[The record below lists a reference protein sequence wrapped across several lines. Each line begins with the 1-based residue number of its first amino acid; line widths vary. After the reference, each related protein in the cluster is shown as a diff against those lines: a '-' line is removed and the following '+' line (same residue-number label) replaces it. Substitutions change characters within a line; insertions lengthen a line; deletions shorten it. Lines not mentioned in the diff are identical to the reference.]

1 MTFKLIA
8 CAVAVGAAA
17 MAAVAVGEDSKDG
30 KDKKP
35 KWDVAA
41 PPLPTRAVTIN
52 VDEGTWMNVDVSPDG
67 KTIAFDLLGDI
78 YTLPIVGGTA
88 TRIAEGLPFE
98 MQPQFSPDGSK
109 IAFTSDRG
117 GGDNIWLMNAD
128 GSDKRQ
134 LTQEKFR
141 LTNEPVWSRD
151 GKYVAARKH
160 FTTQRS
166 LGTGEIWLY
175 HVGGGDGVLLVK
187 RANEKLQ
194 KELGEPAFTPDGT
207 GIYYSRNVSS
217 GNIFQYAQDSNTSLF
232 EIERYDLADGEVST
246 VVNGAGGAVRP
257 TPSPDGKKLAFVRR
271 ERGKSKL
278 YVKDLT
284 SGKITK
290 LYDVL
295 DRDLQETW
303 AVHGLYPAMA
313 WLPDSKGI
321 VFWAGGKIRR
331 VDTAGNASVIPFKV
345 ADTRTVIDPPRPHV
359 AVAPD
364 TFKTRMP
371 RNVAVTP
378 GGGRAVFESLGKLYA
393 KALPDGAPRRLTSTK
408 GDTLEFFPSLSR
420 DGKSIVYVEWTDA
433 GLGHIK
439 TVSSSGGSG
448 RTVTAEPGH
457 YRRPRFSPDGKT
469 IVFEKGQGGNLLSA
483 QRSDDPGV
491 YRVPTGG
498 GKAVRVT
505 RSGANP
511 HFGAAGDRVFMTEVE
526 DQKTHLVSSDLNG
539 EAKRKHASG
548 DLVTGYEVSPQGNAV
563 AFTDNYAAYVMPMT
577 PGPQDV
583 SAGKKGSSVPV
594 ARLSDGGATYLTW
607 SDGGR
612 SLNWTLGATLF
623 GARLDDA
630 IPSAP
635 KPKLA
640 EGEKSPTGFEPPKS
654 GVSLA
659 IDVTADK
666 PQGATAFTGARII
679 TMAVGDGGVIEDG
692 VVVVTGNRITAVGP
706 RASVAIPAGART
718 IDVTGKT
725 IIPGLIDAHAHGPL
739 GDDDIVPS
747 QNWSAI
753 AHLALGV
760 TTIFDPSNQASE
772 AFPSAEMQRAGLIQG
787 PRIFTTAEIVYGA
800 KGFRFA
806 DIESYDDALAHIRR
820 LKAQGAHGIK
830 NYNQPRRDQ
839 RQQVVA
845 AAIAED
851 IAVVAEGAS
860 LFTQDVTL
868 IVDGNTSLEHN
879 FPQAVLYEDVVSLFA
894 QTKVAYN
901 PTLVVTYGGLA
912 GDPYWRLNTDVWT
925 HPILSRH
932 VPPHI
937 LQPAN
942 VRRTKAPE
950 EDFVDRAS
958 AREAKKLMDRG
969 VTVSIGAHGQ
979 EEGMGSHWELWSFVR
994 GGMSPLEALKTG
1006 TVNPA
1011 KHLGFAADIGSIEA
1025 GKLADMVILSA
1036 NPLEDIRNS
1045 DKIES
1050 VMQNGRLY
1058 DAATMHEVVTG
1069 KHKRAPYYWETDPG
1083 TVGAAA
1089 GGHSHGDD

>member
-1 MTFKLIA
+1 MTLKLIA

-17 MAAVAVGEDSKDG
+17 MAAVAMGED
-30 KDKKP
+30 KKA

-41 PPLPTRAVTIN
+41 PPLPTRPVNIS

-78 YTLPIVGGTA
+78 YTLPIGGGAA
-88 TRIAEGLPFE
+88 TRVAEGLPFE
-98 MQPQFSPDGSK
+98 MQPQFSPDGRK

-117 GGDNIWLMNAD
+117 GGDNIWVMNAD

-151 GKYVAARKH
+151 GKYIAARKH

-175 HVGGGDGVLLVK
+175 HLGGGDGVLLVK
-187 RANEKLQ
+187 RANERLQ
-194 KELGEPAFTPDGT
+194 KELGEPAFTPDGS

-217 GNIFQYAQDSNTSLF
+217 GNIFQYAQDSNASLF
-232 EIERYDLADGEVST
+232 EIERYDLSDGEVST
-246 VVNGAGGAVRP
+246 VVRGAGGAVRP

-271 ERGKSKL
+271 ERNVSTL
-278 YVKDLT
+278 FVKDLAT
-284 SGKITK
+284 GKINK
-290 LYDVL
+290 LYAPL

-303 AVHGLYPAMA
+303 AVHGIYPAMD
-313 WLPDSKGI
+313 WMPDSKSV

-331 VDTAGNASVIPFKV
+331 VDLSGASNIIPFKV
-345 ADTRTVIDPPRPHV
+345 NDTRVVIDPPRPQV
-359 AVAPD
+359 DVAPGSVD
-364 TFKTRMP
+364 VLMP
-371 RNVAVTP
+371 RYPTVSPDGTRV
-378 GGGRAVFESLGKLYA
+378 VFEATGKLYTQASGGAA
-393 KALPDGAPRRLTSTK
+393 KRLTSS
-408 GDTLEFFPSLSR
+408 DRAYPFELFPSFSR
-420 DGKSIVYVEWTDA
+420 DGKSIVYVEWTDE
-433 GLGHIK
+433 GLGRIR
-439 TVSSSGGSG
+439 VASASGGSG
-448 RTVTAEPGH
+448 RNVTAVPGH

-469 IVFEKGQGGNLLSA
+469 IVYEKGQGGNLLSA
-483 QRSDDPGV
+483 LHSDDPGI
-491 YRVPTGG
+491 YLIPTAGG
-498 GKAVRVT
+498 APKRVT
-505 RSGANP
+505 RSGSNP
-511 HFGAAGDRVFMTEVE
+511 HFGAAGDRVYLMEVE
-526 DQKTHLVSSDLNG
+526 DQKTHLVSVDLNG
-539 EAKRKHASG
+539 EAKRVHATG
-548 DLVTGYEVSPQGNAV
+548 DLVTGYEVSPKGDAV
-563 AFTDNYAAYVMPMT
+563 AFIDNYAAYVMPLT

-583 SAGKKGSSVPV
+583 SAGKKGSAVPV
-594 ARLSDGGATYLTW
+594 VRLSEGGATYPVW
-607 SDGGR
+607 SGNGSR
-612 SLNWTLGATLF
+612 VHWTLGRTLCE
-623 GARLDDA
+623 ALLADA

-635 KPKLA
+635 KPKAA
-640 EGEKSPTGFEPPKS
+640 EGEKPPSGFQPPAKGEELLVTLNGDVPTG
-654 GVSLA
+654 
-659 IDVTADK
+659 VTALV
-666 PQGATAFTGARII
+666 GGRVI
-679 TMAVGDGGVIEDG
+679 TMADDKGGVIEDG
-692 VVVVTGNRITAVGP
+692 VVVISGNRVAAVGQ
-706 RASVAIPAGART
+706 RGQVTVPAGARVV
-718 IDVTGKT
+718 DVSGKT

-739 GDDDIVPS
+739 GDDDIVPR

-760 TTIFDPSNQASE
+760 TTVFDPSNQASE
-772 AFPSAEMQRAGLIQG
+772 AFPAQEMQRAGLILG

-806 DIESYDDALAHIRR
+806 DIDSYDDALAHVRR

-845 AAIAED
+845 AAIAEN

-860 LFTQDVTL
+860 LFTQDVT
-868 IVDGNTSLEHN
+868 IIQDGNTSLEHN
-879 FPQAVLYEDVVSLFA
+879 FPQSVLYEDVLSLFA

-912 GDPYWRLNTDVWT
+912 GDPYWRYAEDVWK

-950 EDFVDRAS
+950 EDFVDQYS
-958 AREAKKLMDRG
+958 AREAKKLMGRG
-969 VTVSIGAHGQ
+969 VLVSIGAHGQ

-994 GGMSPLEALKTG
+994 GGMTPLEALKTG

-1011 KHLGFAADIGSIEA
+1011 RHLGFAKDIGSIET
-1025 GKLADMVILSA
+1025 GKLADMLILNA
-1036 NPLEDIRNS
+1036 NPLENIRNS
-1045 DKIES
+1045 DKIDR

-1058 DAATMHEVVTG
+1058 DATTMHEVVTG
-1069 KHKRAPYYWETDPG
+1069 NRKRAPYYWATDAG
-1083 TVGAAA
+1083 TAAGAA
-1089 GGHSHGDD
+1089 GHSHGDD